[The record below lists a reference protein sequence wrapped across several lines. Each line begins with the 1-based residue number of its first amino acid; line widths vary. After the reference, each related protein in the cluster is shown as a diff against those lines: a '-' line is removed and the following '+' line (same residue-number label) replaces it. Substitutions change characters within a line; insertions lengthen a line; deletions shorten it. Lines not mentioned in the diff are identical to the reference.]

1 MPELPEVEVVR
12 RSLEKFIIGK
22 IVKKVYI
29 FNRDLRY
36 KISNNLKIFVESQK
50 ILSITRKSKYLLIKL
65 NNSYTILVHLGM
77 TGKIFILKGNK
88 TKKTSFYFD
97 NNFKKKHNH
106 FCFEFDQSCKLIYN
120 DVRKFGFIKIFKSN
134 EIYKCNHLRLLGPDP
149 LSKKFKKNYLF
160 ETAPKIKKNIKN
172 FLMDQKYISGIGN
185 IYANEILH
193 LSSIN
198 PRKITNKLK
207 KRFLINLIKNTKLI
221 LKKSIIFGGSSIK
234 DFKGTSGK
242 KGRFQLNFRV
252 YGREGLK
259 CKKRGCKGIIKKI
272 YISNR
277 SSFYCTICQNN

>member
-1 MPELPEVEVVR
+1 M
-12 RSLEKFIIGK
+12 SK
-22 IVKKVYI
+22 VK
-29 FNRDLRY
+29 
-36 KISNNLKIFVESQK
+36 K

-160 ETAPKIKKNIKN
+160 ETA
-172 FLMDQKYISGIGN
+172 
-185 IYANEILH
+185 
-193 LSSIN
+193 
-198 PRKITNKLK
+198 LK
-207 KRFLINLIKNTKLI
+207 
-221 LKKSIIFGGSSIK
+221 
-234 DFKGTSGK
+234 
-242 KGRFQLNFRV
+242 
-252 YGREGLK
+252 
-259 CKKRGCKGIIKKI
+259 
-272 YISNR
+272 
-277 SSFYCTICQNN
+277 